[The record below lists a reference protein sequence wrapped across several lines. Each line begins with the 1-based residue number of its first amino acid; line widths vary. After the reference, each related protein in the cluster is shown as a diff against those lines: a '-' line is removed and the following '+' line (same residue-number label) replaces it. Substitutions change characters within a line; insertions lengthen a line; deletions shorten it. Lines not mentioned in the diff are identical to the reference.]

1 MVSLACLCG
10 LALAVAFT
18 RVLSGM
24 LYGVSPS
31 DPFTLAGVVGIVL
44 AVGSLAALV
53 PAVRASQIE
62 PMRVLREE

>member
-1 MVSLACLCG
+1 MLTPGGDLLQVEEGSLYP
-10 LALAVAFT
+10 ALH
-18 RVLSGM
+18 RMEQPG
-24 LYGVSPS
+24 
-31 DPFTLAGVVGIVL
+31 DPFTLAGVLGIVL